1 MDIIARPTESP
12 PAAHAQDD
20 RGAVSA
26 RPETRPRR
34 WAWPRMHHLLFVAF
48 TLVAGVPI
56 GVLAIWEGQTAFQNE
71 LDSVRE
77 RHLLV
82 ARNLTS
88 TMSRYVKDLKS
99 AFPMAFAGGAMAQAN
114 AGLVNLLSSLDVI
127 HICVLNRDGSVDSV
141 FSGLTDDV
149 LMESPPDPERFK
161 ALRALADNTPN
172 EPVLS
177 KLFHD
182 AANRPVFYLVTAL
195 PDGWDWASSARD
207 TWCRCNRRS
216 RSATAAMRSSPTA
229 VAR

>member
-1 MDIIARPTESP
+1 MDGAAHPNDAIPERRT
-12 PAAHAQDD
+12 PAALA
-20 RGAVSA
+20 GAAPS
-26 RPETRPRR
+26 RRRR
-34 WAWPRMHHLLFVAF
+34 WAWPRMHHLLFLAF

-56 GVLAIWEGQTAFQNE
+56 AVLAIWEGQTSFQNE

-99 AFPMAFAGGAMAQAN
+99 AFPMAFAGGAIAQAN

-127 HICVLNRDGSVDSV
+127 HICLLNSDGSVDSV

-161 ALRALADNTPN
+161 ILRTLADNT
-172 EPVLS
+172 
-177 KLFHD
+177 
-182 AANRPVFYLVTAL
+182 
-195 PDGWDWASSARD
+195 
-207 TWCRCNRRS
+207 
-216 RSATAAMRSSPTA
+216 
-229 VAR
+229 